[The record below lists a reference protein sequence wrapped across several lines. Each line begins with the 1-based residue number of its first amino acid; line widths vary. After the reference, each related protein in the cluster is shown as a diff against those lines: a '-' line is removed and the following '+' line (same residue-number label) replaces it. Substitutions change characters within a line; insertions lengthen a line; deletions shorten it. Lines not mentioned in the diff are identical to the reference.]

1 MKKFFVLIKKLSLFL
16 FEYIV
21 PLPISQYG
29 GISLLNLRIKE
40 GKSKE
45 LSSFLKWKM
54 IFICPIY
61 GYDSTRSVSYRESEH
76 SKQNR
81 Q

>member
-1 MKKFFVLIKKLSLFL
+1 
-16 FEYIV
+16 
-21 PLPISQYG
+21 
-29 GISLLNLRIKE
+29 
-40 GKSKE
+40 
-45 LSSFLKWKM
+45 M

-61 GYDSTRSVSYRESEH
+61 GYDSARSVSYRESEH